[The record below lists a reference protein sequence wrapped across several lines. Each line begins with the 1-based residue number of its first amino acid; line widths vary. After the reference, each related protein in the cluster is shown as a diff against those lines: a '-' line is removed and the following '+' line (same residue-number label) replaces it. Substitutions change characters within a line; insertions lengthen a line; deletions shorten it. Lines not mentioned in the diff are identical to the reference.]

1 MRRLVDDT
9 NENDPRV
16 RSAARL
22 IRFVSPLGE
31 DVQRQRRVR
40 LKLGSSRSR
49 PVASFSR
56 PAIVIAI
63 LLASVGAAAAMAGG
77 GWTYARQQVARLVSS
92 DAPAKLR
99 LASRHRPVA
108 RAKVEPPAQS
118 AQETAEP
125 APEPPAVAEV
135 EVAPAPAPP
144 APPAPEATPLPGRRE
159 HRSISRRRISAAGR
173 ATVAASPIITDGQTP
188 LPTGPGAGLMIEAM
202 QARRAGDLGRTQRL
216 LTEYRTKYPDGA
228 LQEEALV
235 LSIEAATLTGSDR
248 ASDLARAYLARF
260 PGGRFRDRVEQVLRT
275 KPR

>member
-1 MRRLVDDT
+1 VRRLVDDI

-49 PVASFSR
+49 PVAAFSR
-56 PAIVIAI
+56 PAIVVAI

-99 LASRHRPVA
+99 SAARHRSIA
-108 RAKVEPPAQS
+108 RARVEPSVQS
-118 AQETAEP
+118 AQETAAL
-125 APEPPAVAEV
+125 APEPPAVAEMEAV
-135 EVAPAPAPP
+135 PMPAPP
-144 APPAPEATPLPGRRE
+144 APQATPLPGRRE
-159 HRSISRRRISAAGR
+159 HRSVSRRRSSAAGR
-173 ATVAASPIITDGQTP
+173 STVAASPIIADGQTL

-202 QARRAGDLGRTQRL
+202 QARRAGDPARTQRL

-248 ASDLARAYLARF
+248 ASELARAYLARF
-260 PGGRFRDRVEQVLRT
+260 PNGRFRDRVEQVLRT